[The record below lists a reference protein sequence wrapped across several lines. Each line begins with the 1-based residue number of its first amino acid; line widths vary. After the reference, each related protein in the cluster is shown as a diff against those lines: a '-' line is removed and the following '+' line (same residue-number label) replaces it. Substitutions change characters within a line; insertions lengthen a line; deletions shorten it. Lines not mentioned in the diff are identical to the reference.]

1 MYTPDNVF
9 VKRLKSL
16 DKKLGCKYEQSHGH
30 FVVTYRRAQG
40 GPVPIM
46 IVKNKDGGFRQ
57 PDNRDLNHVM
67 AGDRQNPTAKK
78 RLEGTAKYME
88 DYRAKKDKKVSEEFR
103 NRTKDDKN
111 QLMNVMAQAAGAGK
125 GNSTYRRIEPVSKDQ
140 KFA

>member
-16 DKKLGCKYEQSHGH
+16 DKKLGCKYEQSHEH
-30 FVVTYRRAQG
+30 FVVTYRRAHG
-40 GPVPIM
+40 GSVPIM
-46 IVKNKDGGFRQ
+46 IVKSKDGGFRQ
-57 PDNRDLNHVM
+57 PDNRDLVNVM
-67 AGDRQNPTAKK
+67 AGDRQNPTAKN

-88 DYRAKKDKKVSEEFR
+88 DYRAKKKKIVAEEFR

-125 GNSTYRRIEPVSKDQ
+125 GNSTYRRIEPISKGQ